1 MNVLVAKS
9 WEGDREGDPERRV
22 IILPN
27 LGRGGSVDGGAMP
40 WAAFL
45 GLGRGSAKGD
55 TSQGS
60 LETLR
65 SRRKTGESFLR
76 TRVLVA
82 ALPPFRHFEPAG
94 ERGPPESFSTDSNK
108 RR

>member
-9 WEGDREGDPERRV
+9 WEGDREGDPERRI

-27 LGRGGSVDGGAMP
+27 LGRGGSVDEGAMP
-40 WAAFL
+40 WAAFP

-60 LETLR
+60 VTRDPEKQAEDWRVIPLDACISCTF
-65 SRRKTGESFLR
+65 TTVPSFR
-76 TRVLVA
+76 ACR
-82 ALPPFRHFEPAG
+82 G
-94 ERGPPESFSTDSNK
+94 ERAPQVLFN
-108 RR
+108 